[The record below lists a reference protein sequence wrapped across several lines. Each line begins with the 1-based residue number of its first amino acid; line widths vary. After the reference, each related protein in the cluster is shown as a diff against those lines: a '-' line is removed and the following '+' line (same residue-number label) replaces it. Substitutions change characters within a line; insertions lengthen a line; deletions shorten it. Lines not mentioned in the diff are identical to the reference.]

1 MAAIIVDD
9 KSVNAL
15 LVRLTR
21 HLHSRPAH
29 GGKASVT
36 ALKISAG
43 LANLRIGYDN
53 SPGCV
58 RRWNRTARTLIKLRK
73 AIPVIVYG
81 SDDQILPEHAQIYAF
96 TRTLEEKRLII
107 LLNFSQEP
115 VVFTLPGDFAY
126 TVASLLIGN
135 YPVHPAE
142 DIRSFILQPYEARVY
157 RVTGHAQ

>member
-73 AIPVIVYG
+73 ANPVIVYG
-81 SDDQILPEHAQIYAF
+81 SYDLILPEHMQIYAF
-96 TRTLEEKRLII
+96 TRTLETDCLLVI
-107 LLNFSQEP
+107 LNFSQET
-115 VVFTLPGDFAY
+115 VTFNLPDDFGY
-126 TVASLLIGN
+126 TDASLLIGN
-135 YPVHPAE
+135 YPVDPAG
-142 DIRSFILQPYEARVY
+142 DIHSLNLQPYEARVY